1 MDTDF
6 SILQETHVNFS
17 HLHDI
22 RELWDG
28 EVIIS
33 PGKTQSCGVLV
44 LAKRTASLI
53 EQIITGSVR
62 RFVFFK
68 TKNATDAVLALYA
81 LSGTMREQHTDG
93 KMFLRNTKKF
103 FYKNID
109 RKNNLIILGEFN
121 MALGNKDRSIG
132 NKGFCKSQEEL
143 ISVVTE
149 FDLEDFW
156 RRQTPQTAFIYAL
169 SWQE

>member
-1 MDTDF
+1 M
-6 SILQETHVNFS
+6 
-17 HLHDI
+17 
-22 RELWDG
+22 
-28 EVIIS
+28 
-33 PGKTQSCGVLV
+33 K
-44 LAKRTASLI
+44 
-53 EQIITGSVR
+53 
-62 RFVFFK
+62 
-68 TKNATDAVLALYA
+68 
-81 LSGTMREQHTDG
+81 EQHTDG

-103 FYKNID
+103 LYKNID

-143 ISVVTE
+143 ISLVTE

-156 RRQTPQTAFIYAL
+156 RRQNPQTAFIYAL

>member
-68 TKNATDAVLALYA
+68 TKNATDAVLALYNNEGA
-81 LSGTMREQHTDG
+81 AHRW
-93 KMFLRNTKKF
+93 KNVFKK
-103 FYKNID
+103 Y
-109 RKNNLIILGEFN
+109 
-121 MALGNKDRSIG
+121 
-132 NKGFCKSQEEL
+132 
-143 ISVVTE
+143 
-149 FDLEDFW
+149 
-156 RRQTPQTAFIYAL
+156 
-169 SWQE
+169 

>member
-1 MDTDF
+1 M
-6 SILQETHVNFS
+6 QETHVNFS

-28 EVIIS
+28 EVIILS
-33 PGKTQSCGVLV
+33 GKTQTCGVLV

-68 TKNATDAVLALYA
+68 TKNTTDAVLALYA
-81 LSGTMREQHTDG
+81 LSGTMKEQHTDG

-103 FYKNID
+103 LYKKID
-109 RKNNLIILGEFN
+109 RK
-121 MALGNKDRSIG
+121 
-132 NKGFCKSQEEL
+132 NKGFCKSQKEL
-143 ISVVTE
+143 MSLVTE

-156 RRQTPQTAFIYAL
+156 RRQKPQTAVYICTFMAGVIFTL
-169 SWQE
+169 V